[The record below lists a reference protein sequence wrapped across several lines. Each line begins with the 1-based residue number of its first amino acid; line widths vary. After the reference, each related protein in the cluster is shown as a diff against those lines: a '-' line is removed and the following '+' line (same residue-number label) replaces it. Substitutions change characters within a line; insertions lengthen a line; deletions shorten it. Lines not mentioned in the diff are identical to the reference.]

1 MRKNIFI
8 FLATVIIA
16 SLALQNCTKELEW
29 GENYDID
36 FPVPVIDSVSAVRVS
51 VGDTLTLLGDFHKI
65 IQVTIGN
72 GYATIHSVTADSA
85 AMMLIVTETCAS
97 GPMVVTNIYEKMA
110 TYKSDIFV
118 QGGNVGPLPPPERIQ
133 ILDFSSGGALPPWTK
148 NTWSEARDLAEQ
160 DYDLND
166 LPVPAG
172 YEHYYSMNDFSLPD
186 DANTAY
192 GYFNEDNNGIGFDI
206 SMYEDPYVSVL
217 INTGSHA
224 AYLSLS
230 LAPTEHNDFQPSQSP
245 GGVLANGETG
255 PYFQTDGKWL
265 WYTFSLS
272 AILGDNVPDV
282 LETPG
287 LFVRAGWAYPADLT
301 YPGYELDIAEMIVT
315 DGPMSNVNGMPI
327 LDFSSAGP
335 LPLWE
340 PSGWSE
346 AKEPESFGYDINE
359 PVIMPPVG
367 FPHYF
372 AMNDKDLYPPD
383 EAAGQSGNIPYGN
396 YISDNGGEGFDITSF
411 TDPYVSILMNTGD
424 EDICYLSFVIDGAI
438 KDFQPAHSPDG
449 TFANGETG
457 HYMQTLGDWMWY
469 TFSLTDI
476 MGGTLP
482 STFESAGLLFRNS
495 WDYGADI
502 YPGFQIN
509 MVSMSITEGP
519 MLNE

>member
-8 FLATVIIA
+8 FIAMVVIA
-16 SLALQNCTKELEW
+16 GFSLQNCTQDQEW
-29 GENYDID
+29 SENYDID
-36 FPVPVIDSVSAVRVS
+36 FPVPVIDSVSTVRVN
-51 VGDTLTLLGDFHKI
+51 VGDTLTLMGDFHKVVKI
-65 IQVTIGN
+65 TIG
-72 GYATIHSVTADSA
+72 GGFATIESLTSDSA
-85 AMMLIVTETCAS
+85 TMIVTVTETCAS
-97 GPMVVTNIYEKMA
+97 GPMVVTNVYDKKG

-118 QGGNVGPLPPPERIQ
+118 DGSIVGPPPSPERIQ
-133 ILDFSSGGALPPWTK
+133 ILDFASGGALPAWTD
-148 NTWSEARDLAEQ
+148 NTWSEARDLEEQ
-160 DYDLND
+160 GYDLND
-166 LPVPAG
+166 LPMPAG
-172 YEHYYSMNDFSLPD
+172 YEHYYSMNDFSLED

-192 GYFNEDNNGIGFDI
+192 GYFNVDNSGVGFDI
-206 SMYEDPYVSVL
+206 SMYADPYVSVL

-230 LAPTEHNDFQPSQSP
+230 MAPTEHNDFNPSQSP
-245 GGVLANGETG
+245 GGVFANGEEDV
-255 PYFQTDGKWL
+255 YFESDGKWL

-272 AILGDNVPDV
+272 AVLGGEVPEV
-282 LETPG
+282 LATPG

-301 YPGYELDIAEMIVT
+301 YPGFELNIAEMIIT
-315 DGPMSNVNGMPI
+315 DGPMANAAGLPI
-327 LDFSSAGP
+327 LDFTSVGP
-335 LPLWE
+335 LPDWE

-346 AKEPESFGYDINE
+346 ARVPVDIGYDINPE
-359 PVIMPPVG
+359 IAPPDG
-367 FPHYF
+367 YSHYF
-372 AMNDKDLYPPD
+372 AMNDKDLFPPD

-396 YISDNGGEGFDITSF
+396 YTSDNGGLGFDITSY

-424 EDICYLSFVIDGAI
+424 EDICYMSFVIDGQI
-438 KDFQPAHSPDG
+438 KDFQPDHSPGG

-457 HYMQTLGDWMWY
+457 HYMQTAGDWLWY

-482 STFESAGLLFRNS
+482 ETFESAGLFFRNS

-519 MLNE
+519 IIN